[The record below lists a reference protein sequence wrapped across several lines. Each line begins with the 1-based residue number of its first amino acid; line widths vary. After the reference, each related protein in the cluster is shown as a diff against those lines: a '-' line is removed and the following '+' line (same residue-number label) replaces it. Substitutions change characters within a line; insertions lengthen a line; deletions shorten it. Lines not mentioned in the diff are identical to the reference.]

1 MNNCRRA
8 ITPEQMPELIRR
20 YVELKDSATFLAAVY
35 GVSPS
40 IIIETLKR
48 AGVVIRN
55 RREARQLQRHVNKP
69 RDLPTPEEIE
79 ERAAQIRAGWSPQER
94 ARRAGGRIRY
104 TIPVTGRIGV
114 YSHTSRAV

>member
-1 MNNCRRA
+1 
-8 ITPEQMPELIRR
+8 MPELIRR